1 VNGAVNAVRDL
12 AGTLA
17 APMLKLVI
25 PKGSLEVQTLRLFE
39 EADLRVRRG
48 SDRDYHGAIDDERI
62 ERVSILRPQ
71 EIPLYVQDG
80 LFDLGITG
88 QDWIAETGA
97 DVAVLTTLTYAKTG
111 TGHGTKVVL
120 AVPNE
125 HPANSAKEIPPGTRI
140 STEFVELTKR
150 AFADLGI
157 DVKVSWSFGAT
168 EAKVPDIVD
177 AIVDVTE
184 TGSTLRA
191 HGMKIIETLLTSD
204 PVLVANREAA
214 ADPAKRAAMD
224 DIVTLL
230 RGAIEAE
237 GRVLI
242 KLNVTQ
248 EHLDAVLA
256 VVPSMKAPTV
266 SPLAEGGFAI
276 ETVVDKRGVNR
287 LIPQLKA
294 AGGSDI
300 LELPISKIVP

>member
-1 VNGAVNAVRDL
+1 
-12 AGTLA
+12 
-17 APMLKLVI
+17 MLTLVI
-25 PKGSLEVQTLRLFE
+25 PKGSLEAQTLRLFE

-48 SDRDYHGAIDDERI
+48 SDRDYHGTIDDDRI

-97 DVAVLTTLTYAKTG
+97 DLTVLTTLTYAKTG

-125 HPANSAKEIPPGTRI
+125 HPANRAEEIPPGTRI
-140 STEFVELTKR
+140 STEFVELTKK

-168 EAKVPDIVD
+168 EAKVPQIVD

-191 HGMKIIETLLTSD
+191 HGMKIIETLLVSD

-214 ADPAKRAAMD
+214 RDPAKRAAMD

-230 RGAIEAE
+230 RGAIAAE
-237 GRVLI
+237 SRVLI

-266 SPLAEGGFAI
+266 SPLTDGGFAI
-276 ETVVDKRGVNR
+276 ETVADKRGVNR

-294 AGGSDI
+294 AGASDI